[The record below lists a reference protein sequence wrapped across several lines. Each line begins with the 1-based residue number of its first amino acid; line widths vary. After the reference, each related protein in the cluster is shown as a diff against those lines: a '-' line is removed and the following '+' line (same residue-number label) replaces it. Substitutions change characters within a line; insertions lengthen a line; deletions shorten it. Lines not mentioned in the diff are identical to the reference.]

1 MSAPNSVVQ
10 MRLAISAIV
19 LAASSYLA
27 FPTPVQVVDVRNLTV
42 NLGQDFNVTGS
53 SVSSL

>member
-10 MRLAISAIV
+10 MLLAISAIV

-42 NLGQDFNVTGS
+42 NLVQEFNVTGRA
-53 SVSSL
+53 L